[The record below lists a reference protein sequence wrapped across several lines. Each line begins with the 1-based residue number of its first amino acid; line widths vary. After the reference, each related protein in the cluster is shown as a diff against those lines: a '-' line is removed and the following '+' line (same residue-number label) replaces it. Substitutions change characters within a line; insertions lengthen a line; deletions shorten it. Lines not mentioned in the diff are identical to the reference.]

1 MDDLDRMTEELLEEM
16 KEEAAQRLGTVKPDH
31 PALAEAFRKDGTVY
45 VQDISAYCDEKDRLR
60 KADKIEM
67 DLVHYI
73 EDQHAVL
80 PYLIIKNTGGY
91 EITYSTI
98 YYIFYVNW
106 DKSYWSNERS
116 SLQKYGR
123 PYMEPYVFEVNAGF
137 RQEDAESPIDTLLS
151 RFTMTHFNL
160 G

>member
-1 MDDLDRMTEELLEEM
+1 MNDLDKMTEELIEEM
-16 KEEAAQRLGTVKPDH
+16 KEEAVQRLETVKPDH
-31 PALAEAFRKDGTVY
+31 PALAEEFRKDGTVY
-45 VQDISAYCDEKDRLR
+45 VQDISTYCDEKDRLR

-80 PYLIIKNTGGY
+80 PYLIVKNAGGY

-106 DKSYWSNERS
+106 NKSYWSIERS
-116 SLQKYGR
+116 SLQKHGK
-123 PYMEPYVFEVNAGF
+123 PYMEPYVFEVNAGL
-137 RQEDAESPIDTLLS
+137 RTEDDESPIDTLLS